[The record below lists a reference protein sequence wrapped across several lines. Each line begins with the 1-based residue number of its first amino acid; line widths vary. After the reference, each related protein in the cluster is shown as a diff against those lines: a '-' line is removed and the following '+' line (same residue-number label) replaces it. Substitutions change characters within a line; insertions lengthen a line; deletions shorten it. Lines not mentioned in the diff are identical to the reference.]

1 MRQSKG
7 RIVLLGILW
16 MGCGEATLLH
26 AQNPGHAGGWCL
38 PDNRLGIRTAPLLL
52 LSRPDVQVDL
62 RLERAQILG
71 TQNTINE
78 LTRRALTLRG
88 KTGAAVVAER
98 RAIDEAQLEW
108 LSSNLTGNQLERLRQ
123 IELQWEGVPAMLS
136 RPMVAGYLKLTSEQQ
151 QTLARIIAERT
162 RLRAQGRSAPQTE
175 QDFRQKAL
183 SVLSNSQ
190 QELWANLLGTPFRF
204 VATAVP
210 PGKRDVSAQQAGY
223 SQEQR

>member
-1 MRQSKG
+1 MRQGKG

-16 MGCGEATLLH
+16 TGFGAATLLH
-26 AQNPGHAGGWCL
+26 AQNPSHAGDWCL
-38 PDNRLGIRTAPLLL
+38 PDDRLGIRTAPLLL

-108 LSSNLTGNQLERLRQ
+108 LGNNLTGNQLERLRQ

-136 RPMVAGYLKLTSEQQ
+136 RPMVAGYLKLTPEQQ
-151 QTLARIIAERT
+151 QALARIIADRN
-162 RLRAQGRSAPQTE
+162 RLRAQGRSAPHTE
-175 QDFRQKAL
+175 QTFHRKAL
-183 SVLSNSQ
+183 SLLSNSQ
-190 QELWANLLGTPFRF
+190 QQLWVNLLGTPFRF
-204 VATAVP
+204 AATTVP
-210 PGKRDVSAQQAGY
+210 PAKRDVSAQRAGY